1 MDTSEQLNVLLVED
15 DAVAAGLVSEAL
27 GNVGHLVAHASDGEA
42 GLDMA
47 STGGF
52 DILIVDRMLPKPD
65 GLNMVRQ
72 LRDQG
77 NRVPVLFLSA
87 LGEVEDRVDGLRAG
101 GDDYLV
107 KPFAIAELTA
117 RLEALA
123 RRQLGASDTALTLA
137 DLTLDLVARTVTRA
151 GVSIDMQPREFV
163 LLEYLMRNQDRVVTR
178 RMLLENVWN
187 YQFDPQT
194 NVIDV
199 HISRL
204 RAKIDRG
211 FTPALLHTVRGSG
224 YVLRVD
230 QKNVV

>member
-27 GNVGHLVAHASDGEA
+27 GNVGHRVAHASDGEA

-52 DILIVDRMLPKPD
+52 DILIVDRMLPKLD

-77 NRVPVLFLSA
+77 NRLPVLFLSA

-224 YVLRVD
+224 YVMRAGD
-230 QKNVV
+230 G

>member
-15 DAVAAGLVSEAL
+15 DAAAARLVSEAL
-27 GNVGHLVAHASDGEA
+27 GNVGHRVALASDGEA

-52 DILIVDRMLPKPD
+52 DILIVDRMLPKLD

-224 YVLRVD
+224 YVMRAGD
-230 QKNVV
+230 G